1 MKPKT
6 CFNILKEENE
16 KNKLADTVSLF
27 TDGSVNTAKKV
38 GVGGYLICSEINY
51 NLQESDVVLK
61 TFQNTSSTKLELQ
74 TFLWAIQE
82 INSDDK
88 QITAFSDSQNLI
100 TLFDRKEKLIKNNFK
115 SSSGKL
121 LNNAD
126 LYQEF
131 YNITKGL
138 NIEFVKLKGH
148 SKMEFKS
155 DFDKVFKLVDKAT
168 RRALRSL

>member
-16 KNKLADTVSLF
+16 KNKLANTVYLF
-27 TDGSVNTAKKV
+27 TDGSVNTTTKI
-38 GVGGYLICSEINY
+38 GVGGYLICSEISN
-51 NLQESDVVLK
+51 NLLESDVVLK
-61 TFQNTSSTKLELQ
+61 TLQNTSSTKLELQ
-74 TFLWAIQE
+74 TFLWAIRQVNHE
-82 INSDDK
+82 RKNVI
-88 QITAFSDSQNLI
+88 AFSDSQNLI
-100 TLFDRKEKLIKNNFK
+100 SLIDRKEKLIKNNFK
-115 SSSGKL
+115 SSTWKL
-121 LNNAD
+121 LNNAE

>member
-6 CFNILKEENE
+6 CLNIRKKENA
-16 KNKLADTVSLF
+16 KNKLANTVYLF
-27 TDGSVNTAKKV
+27 TDGSVNTTTKV
-38 GVGGYLICSEINY
+38 GVGGYLICSEISHNI
-51 NLQESDVVLK
+51 QESDVVLK